1 MSALTRLSLFIISL
15 VSADVPLRT
24 HSSTPVKRH
33 RKIRQRTKRSKED
46 MFRQVLQSTDT
57 AHNKIS
63 VWRETSNEKLR
74 MDTLERRDGQ
84 EQMMKLLEDQTEMF
98 KSLITLLSEH
108 IHTQVPLQLIRNSI
122 PCPPQSPHHILSMFP
137 VPHSTP
143 CTQPRGTGFTVKV
156 GVTLSCESRN

>member
-1 MSALTRLSLFIISL
+1 
-15 VSADVPLRT
+15 
-24 HSSTPVKRH
+24 
-33 RKIRQRTKRSKED
+33 

-108 IHTQVPLQLIRNSI
+108 IHAQVPLQLIRNSI

-143 CTQPRGTGFTVKV
+143 CTQPRGTGFTKLELHSAVRA
-156 GVTLSCESRN
+156 VTETVPHFHAPSLTKKLCFVLLLNFLL